1 MSSDIPDI
9 SQTKLRKQGLLA
21 GAHWVW
27 LVPIAAVITA
37 IWVALQ
43 AYNDQGPIIQIV
55 FDDSAGILPNETE
68 LRFRNVPV
76 GLVEDVKFNAD
87 LSQVVVD
94 VRLENSVAPFVDDT
108 AAFWI
113 VRPEVTTSGVT
124 GLETVLSGVYIEGT
138 WDTEPGG
145 LVTTHAASDRAP
157 LVTTYRSGTLIEL
170 RSTRA
175 AGLSEGTPIL
185 FKGIEVGRLG
195 ATMISVNGQWV
206 TAEAIIYEPHDRLV
220 TTATRF
226 WDTSG
231 FSLSVGASGASLDL
245 SSVASL
251 ISGGITF
258 GTLISGGEP
267 VREGLVYEV
276 YPDEAAA
283 RNSVFEGSD
292 GATVRLTMI
301 FDDNVSGLTADADV
315 EWRGVRIGKVANVSG
330 IVDPD
335 RFGDSRV
342 RLMSTVEI
350 NTARFG
356 LDSGLSRS
364 EAVEFLAARV
374 AEGLRARLATAS
386 ILAGGLK
393 VELVTDP
400 EAPPALLDRS
410 GDPFPVF
417 PVVEGDVTDVA
428 VTAEGVFERV
438 SALPV
443 EEVIESAIRFLDN
456 ATILVASPEIRDT
469 PAEILGLL
477 SDARGVIGSDDVQAL
492 PQDLRGVMSD
502 LQEASGTLRGLLEE
516 LREAQAVERLL
527 AAVDQVGAAASQAD
541 MALAGIPDLT
551 ARISTFV
558 ETAEALPLDG
568 LVAQA
573 TDFAREAETF
583 LASDQLRAMP
593 GTVTQAFD
601 ELTAVLTA
609 LTEADTADLISAAL
623 IDTSEAA
630 TAVEDAVAGVPQV
643 IERLDQIAINVED
656 VELDTL
662 VAELEAVLNS
672 ASQLFGDTSDADL
685 PAALAGALTEAEA
698 ALADLRAGGLI
709 ESANDTM
716 SSARD
721 AAKAIETAAA
731 DLPQLVNRLNTTLA
745 QAQGTLGDFQE
756 GSAFSRDTLSAL
768 REIERA
774 AKALSDLARTIQR
787 NPNSLLLG
795 R

>member
-9 SQTKLRKQGLLA
+9 PQTPPRRRGLLA
-21 GAHWVW
+21 TMHWVW
-27 LVPIAAVITA
+27 LVPIAAIATA

-43 AYNDQGPIIQIV
+43 AYNDQGPVIQIV

-76 GLVEDVKFNAD
+76 GLVEEVRFNTD
-87 LSQVVVD
+87 LSQVIVD
-94 VRLENSVAPFVDDT
+94 VRLDNSVAPFVDET
-108 AAFWI
+108 ASFWI

-138 WDTEPGG
+138 WDTTPSG
-145 LVTTHAASDRAP
+145 LITTHTANDRAP
-157 LVTTYRSGTLIEL
+157 LVTTYQNGTLIEL

-185 FKGIEVGRLG
+185 FKGIEVGQLG

-231 FSLSVGASGASLDL
+231 FSLSVGASGASLDF

-276 YPDEAAA
+276 YPDEATA

-292 GATVRLTMI
+292 GARVRFTMI
-301 FDDNVSGLTADADV
+301 FNENVSGLTADADV

-330 IVDPD
+330 IVDPE
-335 RFGDSRV
+335 RFGDARV

-356 LDSGLSRS
+356 LDTGLNRS
-364 EAVEFLAARV
+364 EAIDFMAARV
-374 AEGLRARLATAS
+374 EEGLRARLATAS

-393 VELVTDP
+393 IELITDP
-400 EAPPALLDRS
+400 DAPAAALDLT

-417 PVVEGDVTDVA
+417 PVIAGDVTDVA

-438 SALPV
+438 NALPI
-443 EEVIESAIRFLDN
+443 EEVIDSTIRFLDN
-456 ATILVASPEIRDT
+456 ATILVASQEIRDT
-469 PAEILGLL
+469 PGEILGLL
-477 SDARGVIGSDDVQAL
+477 SDARGVIGSDEVQAL
-492 PQDLRGVMSD
+492 PEDMRGVISD
-502 LQEASGTLRGLLEE
+502 LQDASGDLRDLLSD
-516 LREAQAVERLL
+516 LRDAQAVDRLL
-527 AAVDQVGAAASQAD
+527 AAVDQIGNAAAQAD
-541 MALAGIPDLT
+541 TALLAIPDLT
-551 ARISTFV
+551 ARISDFV
-558 ETAEALPLDG
+558 DTASALPLEG
-568 LVAQA
+568 LVGQA
-573 TDFAREAETF
+573 TDFAREAQTL
-583 LASDQLRAMP
+583 LASDQMRAVP
-593 GTVTQAFD
+593 GSVTQAFD
-601 ELTAVLTA
+601 ELTAVLNA
-609 LTEADTADLISAAL
+609 LTEANTADLISTAL
-623 IDTSEAA
+623 IDTSDAA
-630 TAVEDAVAGVPQV
+630 TAVENAVAGVPQV
-643 IERLDQIAINVED
+643 VESLDRIATNVED
-656 VELDTL
+656 VRLDTL
-662 VAELEAVLNS
+662 ASEVEAVLNT
-672 ASQLFGDTSDADL
+672 ARRLFGDASEADL
-685 PAALAGALTEAEA
+685 PAALAGALKEAEA
-698 ALADLRAGGLI
+698 ALAELRAGGLI
-709 ESANDTM
+709 ASANATL
-716 SSARD
+716 SSASD
-721 AAKAIETAAA
+721 AAQAIENAAA
-731 DLPQLVNRLNTTLA
+731 DLPQLVTRLNATLTQAQTTL
-745 QAQGTLGDFQE
+745 GGFQE
-756 GSAFSRDTLSAL
+756 GSAFSRETLGAL